1 MMKTKGRHS
10 HRIAAFAVAALAGA
24 TSIGLLAPSASAQ
37 TDSGNTDSSTQARPA
52 HPMLTDEQKA
62 CLEKNGVTPP
72 AKPADGQPRTEPT
85 DAEKAKHKAAFEA
98 CNIPLPQHRPG
109 GPGGPGGPGHPK
121 LTDAQKQCLEDNG
134 VTKPAKPADG
144 EKPAKPTDEQRAK
157 FEAAAKK
164 CNIELPAHPDNDNNQ
179 SGASTDNSE
188 SSTPT
193 TQGSSTTT

>member
-37 TDSGNTDSSTQARPA
+37 TDSGNTDSSTQARPER
-52 HPMLTDEQKA
+52 PMLTDAQKQ
-62 CLEKNGVTPP
+62 CLEGQGVTAP
-72 AKPADGQPRTEPT
+72 AKPAEGQTRTEPT

-109 GPGGPGGPGHPK
+109 GPGHPK

-144 EKPAKPTDEQRAK
+144 QERAKPTAEQRAK
-157 FEAAAKK
+157 FEAAAKT
-164 CNIELPAHPDNDNNQ
+164 CNIELPAHPDKAQDGVSDSNSD
-179 SGASTDNSE
+179 STTS
-188 SSTPT
+188 T